1 MTLITTTIHHNH
13 HVLKTNTAESDA
25 DDEFKTICTLLNLTT
40 L

>member
-1 MTLITTTIHHNH
+1 
-13 HVLKTNTAESDA
+13 VLKTNTAESDA